1 MRGNP
6 TAKAGETN
14 DAIHGWS
21 AWNFKPG
28 AFSGADKLDQPENG
42 LRKRKEGRRNKEMSV
57 SVGVQLKGGK
67 GKKGGGLKDCHA
79 SKSYHVDEIRRAR
92 LAAWLIWA
100 N

>member
-42 LRKRKEGRRNKEMSV
+42 LHKGTEGCGNKGKVSV
-57 SVGVQLKGGK
+57 SVGVQARGEGGE
-67 GKKGGGLKDCHA
+67 GGRI
-79 SKSYHVDEIRRAR
+79 VTRAR
-92 LAAWLIWA
+92 VNTSTNYDMPGLPLG
-100 N
+100 